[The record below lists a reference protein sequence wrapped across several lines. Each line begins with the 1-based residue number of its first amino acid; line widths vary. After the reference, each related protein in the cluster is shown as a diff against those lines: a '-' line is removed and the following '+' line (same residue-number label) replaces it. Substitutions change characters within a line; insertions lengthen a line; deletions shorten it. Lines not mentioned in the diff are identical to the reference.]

1 MFIRPLIR
9 FLGYNDRLLFF
20 KIVGKAD
27 KFKELN
33 ATDDLANFMIQDF
46 ANAFL
51 GYLIFLGIGI
61 LGVYLFEM
69 FSTMG

>member
-1 MFIRPLIR
+1 
-9 FLGYNDRLLFF
+9 
-20 KIVGKAD
+20 VGKAD